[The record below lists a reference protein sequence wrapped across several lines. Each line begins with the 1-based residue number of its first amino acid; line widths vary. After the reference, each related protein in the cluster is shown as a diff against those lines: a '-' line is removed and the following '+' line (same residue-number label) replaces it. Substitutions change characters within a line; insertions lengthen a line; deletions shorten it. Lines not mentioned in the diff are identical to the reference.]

1 MHGEI
6 PSMTRHVAA
15 GALAG
20 LVWGVAMRAWMRFI
34 TTDPEFSWSGTVFIV
49 GASTIVGA
57 LLGCAWRRRR
67 AGGIGWWRFSILGLF
82 LLGAGGA
89 VMWPSVVLG
98 GFAFGRLRSIQ
109 TQIAVGLVAV
119 AAQVPVIA
127 DNVAQ
132 NPMLSGVEP
141 WIAAAWYAPMLAAEA
156 WAFSVAFSPA
166 AEGARR
172 PGMVRRTAFAVPL
185 VVMSA
190 LATMMVG
197 RVG

>member
-20 LVWGVAMRAWMRFI
+20 LAWGVAMRAWMRFI
-34 TTDPEFSWSGTVFIV
+34 TTDPEFSWSGTLFIV

-67 AGGIGWWRFSILGLF
+67 AGGIGWWRFSILALF

-98 GFAFGRLRSIQ
+98 GFALGRLRSIQ
-109 TQIAVGLVAV
+109 IRIAAGLVAV
-119 AAQVPVIA
+119 AAQVPVVA

-132 NPMLSGVEP
+132 NPMLSGFEP

-156 WAFSVAFSPA
+156 WGFSVAFSPA
-166 AEGARR
+166 AEGAPR

-190 LATMMVG
+190 LATMVVG